1 MCCISLCVSYLFK
14 FICIEC
20 PLYDVFSFLILEPLR
35 KFTPTLQLRNTRLEV
50 HEEVM
55 ESVWGVRIG
64 TQQYDSVSP
73 LTRAITFT
81 IIGKELYVLYEGLK
95 TYKYMG

>member
-1 MCCISLCVSYLFK
+1 
-14 FICIEC
+14 
-20 PLYDVFSFLILEPLR
+20 
-35 KFTPTLQLRNTRLEV
+35 
-50 HEEVM
+50 M
-55 ESVWGVRIG
+55 ESVWGVTIG